1 MKKTNVF
8 LKTTIFATLL
18 VALTLCLFWACNKQ
32 EIAPSTNTHQTSSAL
47 VSEVD
52 LCNFDYDQFGRK
64 HNELLIA
71 LRQRTDITEEN
82 VTSEAP
88 FNALK
93 EISGASEE
101 PFSYE
106 EIQGSYN
113 EYCAVADETHS
124 PIQLYV
130 SKNHLSEPEASIFM
144 DLDHVLDEC
153 CDREDF
159 GDLIWQRVSEKEES
173 IKERT
178 DLNCA
183 EKFKL
188 LSFCSVLRH
197 SAKYWQGVSN
207 NDLSATGGL
216 RGCSSCKEC
225 LKPKWK
231 KRWIIGADAV
241 GAALA
246 VAAIIACGTA
256 SGGIGMPACITLL
269 LWKVPV
275 MAASFSA
282 SMAGFL
288 CPCCIVPI

>member
-1 MKKTNVF
+1 MASSKST
-8 LKTTIFATLL
+8 LQTT
-18 VALTLCLFWACNKQ
+18 
-32 EIAPSTNTHQTSSAL
+32 SAL

-82 VTSEAP
+82 VTTEAS

-93 EISGASEE
+93 EISGNSEE

-130 SKNHLSEPEASIFM
+130 SKNNLSEPEASILM

-159 GDLIWQRVSEKEES
+159 GDLVWQRVSEKEAL

-216 RGCSSCKEC
+216 RGCNSCKEC
-225 LKPKWK
+225 MKPKWK
-231 KRWIIGADAV
+231 KWLVVSADAL
-241 GAALA
+241 GAL
-246 VAAIIACGTA
+246 VMIGIINACGTA
-256 SGGIGMPACITLL
+256 TGGMGMPACITLL
-269 LWKVPV
+269 AWKVPV

-282 SMAGFL
+282 SMMGGL
-288 CPCCIVPI
+288 CPCCIVPN